1 MQVTN
6 NWWPDEVVG
15 GPLYEDG
22 LSVNDLYERSLQSLY
37 EFNPIQPDSLI
48 YRKQR
53 FGKHL
58 EIFFL
63 DFRSY
68 RDPNSENDSNVRS
81 NMMGEEQLAW
91 LKSGLKESTA
101 TWKILSSH
109 DPLGII
115 TGGTGDWD
123 SYGQGDPQI
132 KGREYE
138 LKDLLGFINDEGV
151 TGVVSLTSDVHFTAY
166 VNMSPENAQGNF
178 TGFKPLDEFV
188 IGPIHAGEFVKP
200 SCRWSAAPADPAKNL
215 IMLTFIDSLNFMLL
229 YYLIYRIFWSKLYGY
244 FVWCHLRI

>member
-1 MQVTN
+1 
-6 NWWPDEVVG
+6 
-15 GPLYEDG
+15 
-22 LSVNDLYERSLQSLY
+22 
-37 EFNPIQPDSLI
+37 LI

-68 RDPNSENDSNVRS
+68 RDPNPHNDLNTRS

-115 TGGTGDWD
+115 TGSAGDWD
-123 SYGQGDPQI
+123 SYGQDDPQI

-151 TGVVSLTSDVHFTAY
+151 AGVVSLTSDVHFTAY
-166 VNMSPENAQGNF
+166 VNMSPKNAQGNF

-188 IGPIHAGEFVKP
+188 IGPIHAGEFVKNQT
-200 SCRWSAAPADPAKNL
+200 AVGVL
-215 IMLTFIDSLNFMLL
+215 QLQILL
-229 YYLIYRIFWSKLYGY
+229 RTCL
-244 FVWCHLRI
+244 